1 MRGKGR
7 EGEGARREEKEKE
20 KWFEGRCVYRAAENE
35 NPTSFEV
42 NLYD

>member
-1 MRGKGR
+1 MRNADGR
-7 EGEGARREEKEKE
+7 RNERRRKREKE
-20 KWFEGRCVYRAAENE
+20 RSSRDIVCVYRAAENE